1 VSKVHQAKNGLCEV
15 VTSDGTVFSAKKVI
29 VSVPTCTLTNID
41 FDPPLP
47 PNKLLLSRQTALG
60 YYAKTIFV
68 FDRPWWR
75 EAKLSGIMSSQEGPI
90 SFSRDTC
97 VPEDKQYSITCFI
110 VGDSG
115 RRWSK
120 WSAAARRRIV
130 AEHFDSFFGEAARA
144 VGVAVPVPI
153 NVIEKEWI
161 KDPWSQGAPSPVTT
175 LGTLTEDSG
184 KAIREPWKNVHFVG
198 TETALVWK
206 GYMEGAV
213 RSGMRGARE
222 VIEELLKFT
231 SNL

>member
-1 VSKVHQAKNGLCEV
+1 
-15 VTSDGTVFSAKKVI
+15 VI
-29 VSVPTCTLTNID
+29 VSLPTCSLSTIE

-47 PNKLLLSRQTALG
+47 PNKLSLSQCTALG

-75 EAKLSGIMSSQEGPI
+75 EAELSGTMSSQEGPI

-97 VPEDKQYSITCFI
+97 VEADKQYSITCFI
-110 VGDSG
+110 VGDTG

-120 WSAAARRRIV
+120 WSAAERRRIV
-130 AEHFDSFFGEAARA
+130 TEQFDSFFGEAARA
-144 VGVAVPVPI
+144 AGVKVPPAI

-161 KDPWSQGAPSPVTT
+161 KDPWSFGAPSPVTT
-175 LGTLTEDSG
+175 PGTLVNDAG
-184 KAIREPWKNVHFVG
+184 KSIREPWKNVHFVG

-213 RSGMRGARE
+213 RSGVRGAQE
-222 VIEELLKFT
+222 VIAKLTKPVPLSSK
-231 SNL
+231 L